1 MLKKIAFLL
10 LPIVLFLS
18 CGKDTGPSVNLLF
31 LPIEFE
37 IPAGTNPFQTYHFYI
52 KNVPTQFAATLAASG
67 FKVSDIKRIEGA
79 RAQFDADF
87 ADSEYKYFKSV
98 SVRVYEEPNQI
109 GFLEAFYQ
117 EPISISQG
125 NFLPLNPSLANL
137 DEYLKSESISFDIAI
152 EPHSV
157 TPESI
162 PTRLTMVMRIKF

>member
-18 CGKDTGPSVNLLF
+18 CGKDDGPSIDLF
-31 LPIEFE
+31 FQPIEFE

-67 FKVSDIKRIEGA
+67 FKATDIKRIEGL
-79 RAQFDADF
+79 RAQLDADF
-87 ADSEYKYFKSV
+87 SDSEYKYFKAI
-98 SVRVYEEPNQI
+98 SVRVYQEPDQA

-117 EPISISQG
+117 EPISINQG
-125 NFLPLNPSLANL
+125 NYLPLNPSLANL
-137 DEYLKSESISFDIAI
+137 ADFMKSEFVSFDIAV
-152 EPHSV
+152 EPHSI

-162 PTRLTMVMRIKF
+162 PTHLTMAMKMKF